1 MAFVLLKTDRQPI
14 LHKCCRVDSFFIKLP
29 CPLHFSTGNA
39 CPPESRD
46 EIELTAGQRRTFI
59 TSSQNNSCSSKIG
72 CYANNCYDILAFSTG
87 MSCASPENKQFNA
100 RIHPAA
106 IAFLSSNP
114 FVPLVNFCINKN
126 EQSTLKCFTI
136 LYNIIY
142 YRHLDGD
149 T

>member
-1 MAFVLLKTDRQPI
+1 MAFVLLKTGQAIRFCTNVAE
-14 LHKCCRVDSFFIKLP
+14 LDSFFIKVAMPAVFFQLKTPARQRAGDKLSSLP
-29 CPLHFSTGNA
+29 ASG
-39 CPPESRD
+39 
-46 EIELTAGQRRTFI
+46 ELSSHPARI
-59 TSSQNNSCSSKIG
+59 TLVPRKFG

-100 RIHPAA
+100 QIHPAA

-136 LYNIIY
+136 
-142 YRHLDGD
+142 
-149 T
+149 